1 MLKNISKIKNSRK
14 LLNAL
19 TLLKVDCLAASGV
32 HDGLI
37 QRVRFQLSAAAHAIN
52 FHRLTDT
59 NYAKI
64 HEA

>member
-1 MLKNISKIKNSRK
+1 MHY
-14 LLNAL
+14 
-19 TLLKVDCLAASGV
+19 KVDCLATSGV

-59 NYAKI
+59 NYVKI
-64 HEA
+64 HKA